1 MSKVFIQLK
10 YENVKKKKEKKKMDI
25 LSREAGKT
33 SLSQYTK
40 CLVRV
45 SN

>member
-10 YENVKKKKEKKKMDI
+10 YENVKKKMKKKMDI

>member
-10 YENVKKKKEKKKMDI
+10 YENVKKKKEKKKWTYC
-25 LSREAGKT
+25 LEKAGKT

>member
-10 YENVKKKKEKKKMDI
+10 YENVKKKKKKKMDI